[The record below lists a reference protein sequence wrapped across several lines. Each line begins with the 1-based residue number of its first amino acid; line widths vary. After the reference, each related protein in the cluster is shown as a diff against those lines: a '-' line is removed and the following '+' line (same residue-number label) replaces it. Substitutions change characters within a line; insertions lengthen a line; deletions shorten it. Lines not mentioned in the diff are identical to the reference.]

1 MQLNQINNLR
11 KEMNAVE
18 TTGQANNYRRRRVS
32 DPNNKNYKNEYARI
46 TGGCLSQTSLFR
58 IDID

>member
-1 MQLNQINNLR
+1 
-11 KEMNAVE
+11 MNAVE